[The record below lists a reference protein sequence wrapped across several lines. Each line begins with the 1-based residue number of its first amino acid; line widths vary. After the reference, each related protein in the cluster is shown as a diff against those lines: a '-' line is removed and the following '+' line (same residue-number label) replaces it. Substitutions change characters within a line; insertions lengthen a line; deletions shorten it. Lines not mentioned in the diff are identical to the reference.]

1 MIKTSS
7 KFSSMRKWLLL
18 IVLIGQL
25 VCAAPS
31 AKAGV
36 WGESIAAELLGQALE
51 IVKTQLAGALL
62 GTLKTAAISILNSQ
76 VGQMIGGNSLG
87 EALFITDWNDFI
99 YTKPAEQAQLFMN
112 DFFTISTRGKY
123 ASANYVGVGDVS
135 GSVSGN
141 YAAYLVAGAQ
151 QAIGSDGTG
160 EESDVPLSYDLDAY
174 SPSPD
179 ILFQEGDYRG
189 LNAFFSNPA
198 NNPFGYTLSAT
209 AYYARKM
216 NQSIEAAKT
225 EAQSSGF
232 IGKKQ
237 DGKTIAPAAT
247 IEGMLSD
254 VENIGNNLI
263 AAAENP
269 GEFLSGVV
277 SAVVNKAVTSMIQK
291 GVGKIQANIQREVK
305 KVDNQVVK
313 ALDKA
318 NKKLGPAAKFTKEWS
333 QKTDVYVKPYT
344 QAPPAANDNCSGGC

>member
-232 IGKKQ
+232 IGKK
-237 DGKTIAPAAT
+237 T
-247 IEGMLSD
+247 
-254 VENIGNNLI
+254 
-263 AAAENP
+263 
-269 GEFLSGVV
+269 
-277 SAVVNKAVTSMIQK
+277 
-291 GVGKIQANIQREVK
+291 R
-305 KVDNQVVK
+305 
-313 ALDKA
+313 
-318 NKKLGPAAKFTKEWS
+318 W
-333 QKTDVYVKPYT
+333 
-344 QAPPAANDNCSGGC
+344 